1 MLTIENLKVEV
12 NGIEILHDAS
22 LSLKT
27 GETQVLF
34 GPNGGGKTTL
44 LMAIMGFPRYRIT
57 NGKIIFKGQDITMAT
72 LDERARMGIGMS
84 FQRPPVVRGVK
95 TRDLVRASMRGK
107 MTVDEAISLA
117 GELNVVD
124 LMNREVNQGFSGGEI
139 KRSELMQ
146 LMAQEPDL
154 VLLDEPE
161 SGVDLVNMDL
171 IGQMTNR
178 LLQKELH
185 RTRTRS
191 GLIITH
197 TGHILDYVRAGRG
210 YVMIDGRIISY
221 GQEAIEILDCIK
233 KNGFEACSTCQ
244 L

>member
-1 MLTIENLKVEV
+1 MLSIDNLKVEV
-12 NGIEILHDAS
+12 NGIEILHDVNLAI
-22 LSLKT
+22 KT

-34 GPNGGGKTTL
+34 GPNGSGKTTL
-44 LMAIMGFPRYRIT
+44 LMAIMGFPRCKVT
-57 NGKIIFKGQDITMAT
+57 GGKIIFKGQDITGT
-72 LDERARMGIGMS
+72 SLDERARMGIGMS
-84 FQRPPVVRGVK
+84 FQRPPVVRGVR
-95 TRDLVRASMRGK
+95 TRDIVRASMRGE
-107 MTVDEAISLA
+107 MTVEEAIGLA
-117 GELNVVD
+117 GELNVID

-161 SGVDLVNMDL
+161 SGVDLVNMNL
-171 IGQMTNR
+171 IGAMTNR
-178 LLQKELH
+178 LLQKQLH

-197 TGHILDYVRAGRG
+197 TGHILDYVRASRG
-210 YVMIDGRIISY
+210 YVMIDGVIISS
-221 GQEAIEILDCIK
+221 GEEAIEILDCIK
-233 KNGFEACSTCQ
+233 EKGFEGCMTCQ